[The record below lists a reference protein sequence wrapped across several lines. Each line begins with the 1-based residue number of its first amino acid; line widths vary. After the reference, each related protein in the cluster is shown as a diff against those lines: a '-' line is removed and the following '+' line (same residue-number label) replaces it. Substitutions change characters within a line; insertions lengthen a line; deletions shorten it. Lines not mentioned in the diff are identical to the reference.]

1 MLAFITGNVVSA
13 REGSIVLENNGIG
26 YELMVTNN
34 TLSSLGLVGN
44 KIQLFSYLQAKEDGI
59 CLYGFYCQEEK
70 SMFLKLISVSGIG
83 PKVALS
89 VLSGTTLSSLAVAI
103 ITEDV
108 KTLSKIKGIGKKT
121 AERLIL
127 ELKESISDKDTGED
141 VPVATGLNKDSDDA
155 VNALIALGIS
165 RSEAYRAVM
174 ASCEQAKSIEEL
186 ISLSLK
192 YFSRL

>member
-13 REGSIVLENNGIG
+13 KEGSIVLENNGIG
-26 YELMVTNN
+26 YELLVSNN
-34 TLSSLGLVGN
+34 TLSSLGSVGN

-59 CLYGFYCQEEK
+59 CLFGFYSQEEK

-89 VLSGTTLSSLAVAI
+89 ILSGTTLSSLAVAI

-121 AERLIL
+121 AERLVL
-127 ELKESISDKDTGED
+127 ELKENISGDDAGEEM
-141 VPVATGLNKDSDDA
+141 PVSTGLNKDNDDA
-155 VNALIALGIS
+155 VNALIALGIT
-165 RSEAYRAVM
+165 RSDAYKAVM
-174 ASCEQAKSIEEL
+174 ASCADANSIEEL
-186 ISLSLK
+186 IALSLK
-192 YFSRL
+192 KFSRF